1 MDRSAW
7 LALVLAFSTGLG
19 CAGIA
24 NVQPEF
30 ELPPQDL
37 SQQAPEGHCAVVFFN
52 DSNWLMFGLDGS
64 GKLNVF
70 LEETPLASLN
80 IGDYVQVM
88 LPEGERFVTLSHED
102 LGTMI
107 STHTFV
113 AEGDRVF
120 VRVYAT
126 ITSNGLQVVEAP
138 PDFPS
143 DFEPALDPSTE
154 PPSYR

>member
-1 MDRSAW
+1 MDRPGW
-7 LALVLAFSTGLG
+7 LTFAVALLMGIG
-19 CAGIA
+19 CSGISSI
-24 NVQPEF
+24 QPQL

-52 DSNWLMFGLDGS
+52 DSNFLMFGLDGS

-70 LEETPLASLN
+70 VGETPLASLN

-88 LPEGERFVTLSHED
+88 LPEGEHFVTLAHED

-107 STHTFV
+107 STHAFV

-120 VRVYAT
+120 VRVYST
-126 ITSNGLQVVEAP
+126 MTSNGLQVVEAP
-138 PDFPS
+138 S
-143 DFEPALDPSTE
+143 DFLGDFKPALDP
-154 PPSYR
+154 